1 MSGPSTWIAGR
12 KTLVAASNL
21 LTGINGFEPIVE
33 CLDLTIYLCFNDAAK
48 VDCPIDSKFFR

>member
-1 MSGPSTWIAGR
+1 
-12 KTLVAASNL
+12 LF
-21 LTGINGFEPIVE
+21 TGINGFEPIVE